1 MKSLGYIFKV
11 DFCVNIDEG
20 FSLFRLN
27 VFFNIVLESLSKLG
41 NIVPTKGNTCCVSVN
56 AELQKQVATT
66 FNGCIYIEAHDRPC
80 RPCCEVAIT
89 CKYNGWAEIYF
100 G

>member
-20 FSLFRLN
+20 FCLFWLN
-27 VFFNIVLESLSKLG
+27 VFFNIVLETLSKLG
-41 NIVPTKGNTCCVSVN
+41 DIVPSKGKACSVSVS
-56 AELQKQVATT
+56 AEVQSQVATA
-66 FNGCIYIEAHDRPC
+66 FNSCINIKAHDRPC
-80 RPCCEVAIT
+80 RPRCEVAIT